1 MGLRDKTVK
10 GLAFILGV
18 ALIGTSTLMLF
29 SVGYKALTGIV
40 IGGIFLMYYFTGHT
54 SVYRYLKSRQDENV

>member
-18 ALIGTSTLMLF
+18 ALIGTSALMLF
-29 SVGYKALTGIV
+29 SVGYKALAGIV